1 MDCHQPTKLSLCLFN
16 SDILKKK
23 EKGKTGVDISQ
34 LFLAQHLN
42 LSPMSREHPTW
53 NPECR
58 QSLNPALE
66 PDGTTCLL
74 CQPPPLFGCRVV
86 VHVSLIRL
94 TPSLGFE
101 ARRQR
106 ANSEDGGL
114 EQWRPCQGLWVNR
127 VMEQQWYPASAVG
140 GGSIKGFPV
149 YQKWWEQCPYHRASL
164 V

>member
-1 MDCHQPTKLSLCLFN
+1 MDCHQPAKLSLCFFS

-23 EKGKTGVDISQ
+23 EKGKTRADISQ
-34 LFLAQHLN
+34 LFLTQHLN
-42 LSPMSREHPTW
+42 LPPMSREHPTW

-74 CQPPPLFGCRVV
+74 CQPPPLFGCRLV
-86 VHVSLIRL
+86 VHVSLIRF

-106 ANSEDGGL
+106 ANSGDAGAGAVEAMSRSWG
-114 EQWRPCQGLWVNR
+114 
-127 VMEQQWYPASAVG
+127 QQSNGTAVVPSVCCG
-140 GGSIKGFPV
+140 
-149 YQKWWEQCPYHRASL
+149 WW
-164 V
+164 